1 MLDFGSYTTRAGY
14 AGEDCPRV
22 VCPSFY
28 GYTNDPS
35 SSGSNGNLSGEN
47 VANKENGEDVTMSE
61 PVSEGAEEQSKK
73 KGSGR
78 KYYVGEDGVSVWRP
92 GMEVGNFM
100 LDGVGKCHV
109 NFSSPRAFIDSLSKR
124 PVNDPEPASTL
135 LHHVL
140 HDRLGVNP
148 EEHPVMITEP
158 AWNTPKARQV
168 MAEMVFEGEK
178 MPALYFGSSGVLS
191 AYVSCAHSSNQYRN

>member
-1 MLDFGSYTTRAGY
+1 MLTYGLDEVSALVLDFGSYTTRAGY

-35 SSGSNGNLSGEN
+35 SSGSNGNLSGEI
-47 VANKENGEDVTMSE
+47 VAGKENGEDVTMSE

-100 LDGVGKCHV
+100 LDGVGTCHV
-109 NFSSPRAFIDSLSKR
+109 KFSSPRAFIDFIKNTSER
-124 PVNDPEPASTL
+124 PRTRIYFTAPCPARPS
-135 LHHVL
+135 
-140 HDRLGVNP
+140 RRQLGRAP
-148 EEHPVMITEP
+148 DYDH
-158 AWNTPKARQV
+158 
-168 MAEMVFEGEK
+168 
-178 MPALYFGSSGVLS
+178 
-191 AYVSCAHSSNQYRN
+191 